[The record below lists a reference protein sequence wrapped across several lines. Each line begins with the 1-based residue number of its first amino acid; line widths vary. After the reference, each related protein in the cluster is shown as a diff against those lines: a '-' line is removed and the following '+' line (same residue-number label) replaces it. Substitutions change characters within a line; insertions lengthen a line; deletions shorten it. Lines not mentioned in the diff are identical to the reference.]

1 MNHYK
6 LTLLHSAKRK
16 NTLSY
21 PFIKHFCVLIYIV
34 IHIFSATFR
43 LAGLALA
50 ADEVVAAHAMV
61 ASAHPI
67 ASAVGIEILQQ
78 GGNAIDAAVA
88 VAFALSIAE
97 PNASGIGGGGFMII
111 KMVDQPEPIMI
122 DYREMAPGKAT
133 PDLFYQNDSSFRQL
147 TQEGVATAIGVPGLV
162 AGADLA
168 LKTYGT
174 MSFKTVLG
182 PAIRLARN
190 GVPVS
195 EKLSGMIAENYE
207 KILKF
212 PATAAIYLSNE
223 MPLEPG
229 SILKNEDLARTLER
243 LADHGP
249 EIFYHGEIAALIA
262 AAVKDQGGIL
272 ELDDLNRYQAKLR
285 KPVIGSYRGYQII
298 SASPVTGG
306 GTHLIELLNIME
318 GLKVK
323 KIGHNSAQFIHCF
336 AEAMK
341 MVYADKALNTGDPDY
356 YRVPVEKFIN
366 KKYARKLRKKIN
378 RSKAVFD
385 YVAPSYIMPE
395 SNSTSHLSI
404 IDAKGNIVAL
414 TQSINNFFGSGI
426 VVPGTGILLNDHL
439 SDFDDQ
445 PGRPNSIGPYKR
457 PTSSIAPTII
467 LRNGKP
473 FMTLGTPGGTRIISA
488 LAQIIM
494 NVIDFGMSMDEAIEA
509 PRVHCLDRILH
520 VEGRISANVIDQLR
534 AMGHQIK
541 VHSDFDNYF
550 GGAQG
555 ILIDQKT
562 GLLHGGAD
570 SRRDGVA
577 IGF

>member
-1 MNHYK
+1 MSHRINRRR
-6 LTLLHSAKRK
+6 S
-16 NTLSY
+16 
-21 PFIKHFCVLIYIV
+21 IV
-34 IHIFSATFR
+34 IFISTAFF
-43 LAGLALA
+43 LASCYLPGHAQA
-50 ADEVVAAHAMV
+50 ADDAVAFHAMV

-78 GGNAIDAAVA
+78 GGNAVDAAIA

-111 KMVDQPEPIMI
+111 KMADQREPVMI

-133 PDLFYQNDSSFRQL
+133 PGLFYQNDSSFHQL
-147 TQEGVATAIGVPGLV
+147 TQEGVVTAIGVPGLV

-168 LKTYGT
+168 LKNYGT
-174 MSFKTVLG
+174 LSLRTVLQ
-182 PAIRLARN
+182 PAIRLARY

-195 EKLSGMIAENYE
+195 QKLTAIIAENYE
-207 KILKF
+207 KIMKF
-212 PATAAIYLSNE
+212 PATASIYLSND

-229 SILKNEDLARTLER
+229 TILRNEDLARSLEL
-243 LADHGP
+243 LAEHGP
-249 EIFYHGEIAALIA
+249 DMFYRGEIAERIVS
-262 AAVKDQGGIL
+262 AVKDQGGIL
-272 ELDDLNRYQAKLR
+272 ELQDFNAYQAKQR
-285 KPVIGSYRGYQII
+285 KPVIGTYRGYQII

-318 GLKVK
+318 GFKLKK
-323 KIGHNSAQFIHCF
+323 MGHNAAEYIHLL

-341 MVYADKALNTGDPDY
+341 MVYADKAINTGDPDFCF
-356 YRVPVEKFIN
+356 VPVEKFIA
-366 KKYARKLRKKIN
+366 KKYARQLRKKIN
-378 RSKAVFD
+378 KTTARFD
-385 YVAPSYIMPE
+385 YIPPNCILLE
-395 SNSTSHLSI
+395 SNSTSHLSV
-404 IDAKGNIVAL
+404 IDEHGNMVAL
-414 TQSINNFFGSGI
+414 TQSINNFFGSGL

-439 SDFDDQ
+439 SDFDDR
-445 PGRPNSIGPYKR
+445 PGRPNSIAPYKR

-467 LRNGKP
+467 LKKNKP

-509 PRVHCLDRILH
+509 PRVHCFNNVLH
-520 VEGRISANVIDQLR
+520 VEGRIPMETIERLR
-534 AMGHQIK
+534 SMGHTVKI
-541 VHSDFDNYF
+541 HPDFDNYF

-555 ILIDQKT
+555 ILVELKT
-562 GLLHGGAD
+562 KLLYGGAD